1 MHGETLNI
9 IASESLLG
17 YGRTSLSEGR
27 GEGRDVGIEK
37 VVDGGGDVLL
47 VISIASDS
55 AHLLN
60 DNAAEAY
67 WGGQHK
73 SIQRGK
79 INAFARYLGHSQ

>member
-55 AHLLN
+55 ANLLN
-60 DNAAEAY
+60 DNATEAY
-67 WGGQHK
+67 RRCQDK
-73 SIQRGK
+73 SIECGK
-79 INAFARYLGHSQ
+79 INAFAGYLGHG

>member
-17 YGRTSLSEGR
+17 NGGASLSESR

-37 VVDGGGDVLL
+37 VVDGCRDVLF
-47 VISIASDS
+47 VIGIACDS
-55 AHLLN
+55 ANLLN

-73 SIQRGK
+73 SIQCGK
-79 INAFARYLGHSQ
+79 INAFPGHLGHG